1 MSFHVKNTTET
12 GLNDCHKL
20 ISSFMKS
27 YIFRL
32 KPKTIFYGNYKNFGE
47 EKFVTDVKAADFSF
61 SNNDP
66 GENYSVLSDTFSKL
80 VDRHAP
86 LKMKIQRENHPAF
99 VSKEMRKAIYARSRL
114 RNKFCETLLRKMKEN
129 IKGNGIYVY
138 LLGVRQLNNT
148 FPHFLF
154 FVSFICFHSQ
164 KSYKN

>member
-1 MSFHVKNTTET
+1 M
-12 GLNDCHKL
+12 
-20 ISSFMKS
+20 
-27 YIFRL
+27 YIY
-32 KPKTIFYGNYKNFGE
+32 I
-47 EKFVTDVKAADFSF
+47 FSF

-80 VDRHAP
+80 VDRHAL
-86 LKMKIQRENHPAF
+86 LKMKIQRENHPPF
-99 VSKEMRKAIYARSRL
+99 VSKEMRKAIYARSRS

-148 FPHFLF
+148 FLYNFLF